1 MKKISHIRKLRNA
14 KRDTNFIAKKYM
26 SHDFETN
33 KIEQYRLLEALKL
46 LSSDARLLSAKER
59 MLLDCLGDCFV
70 VNNLTRSF

>member
-1 MKKISHIRKLRNA
+1 
-14 KRDTNFIAKKYM
+14 M

-46 LSSDARLLSAKER
+46 LSSDARLLSVKER
-59 MLLDCLGDCFV
+59 MLLDCLGDCFI